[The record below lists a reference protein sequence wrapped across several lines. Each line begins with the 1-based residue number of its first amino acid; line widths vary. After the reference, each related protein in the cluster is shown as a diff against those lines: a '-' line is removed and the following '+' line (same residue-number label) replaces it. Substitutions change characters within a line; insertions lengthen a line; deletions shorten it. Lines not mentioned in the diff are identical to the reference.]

1 MKRRSGKG
9 LGGRKAAN
17 PKTRMLSIGV
27 VVMLVLG
34 VAAFFQ
40 SSNSDTNDEAYQLRT
55 AELRV
60 ISERIAK
67 YALTSIVGDRGAF
80 AQLEKSKKTFER
92 YLKEL
97 QDGVPDQGLP
107 SAPEAAVSELAKV
120 EARWKKLG
128 KNAQDILANK
138 SSILAVRDTIASVH
152 ELIPQLQAL
161 SQDVVDSLEVS
172 AADGRQIAAATEQMV
187 LAERIDKNVDRVL
200 DGGEKTA
207 AAIDSF
213 SRDTNRLG
221 QVLNALQNGSRE
233 LRIDAVSSQRAE
245 AKLQEAAGLFKT
257 LKGYTDQIIEV
268 TPSLLPALDAVAEVA
283 DSSDK
288 VNDATTG
295 LVTVYSNSPSRFSLL
310 GFKTGP
316 GMVAFFVFLAV
327 LMFLARSYLMVVS
340 EREAQEVVK
349 RQNEKSQEAIL
360 RLLDEMGDLADGDL
374 TVTATVTEDVT
385 GAIADSIN
393 FTIEAL
399 RSLVDTIN
407 QTAESVALAAQESRA
422 TAMHLAESSE
432 HQADQITSA
441 SASIKQMASQI
452 DQMSSDANESAEV
465 AKHSVEI
472 AGKGADTVRHT
483 ILGMDTIREQIQE
496 TSKRIKRLGESSQEI
511 GDIVEII
518 DDIADQ
524 TNILALNAAM
534 QAAMAGEAGRGF
546 AVVADEVQRLA
557 ERSSNA
563 TKQIEAL
570 VKTIQADT
578 SEAVSSMELTTKEVV
593 SGAKLAEDAGDALME
608 IESVSTHIAEVTQ
621 KIANSA
627 EQQSMEA
634 SKIDD
639 TMSVIQEI
647 TTQTLDGTN
656 QTAASIGMLAGLAEE
671 LQGSVAGFRLSEGQ
685 DTSIGLILPEHI
697 ED

>member
-9 LGGRKAAN
+9 LAGRKTTN
-17 PKTRMLSIGV
+17 PKTRLLSFGV
-27 VVMLVLG
+27 IVMLVLG
-34 VAAFFQ
+34 VLAFFQ
-40 SSNSDTNDEAYQLRT
+40 STNSDTNDEAYQLRT

-67 YALTSIVGDRGAF
+67 YALTAIDGDKGAF
-80 AQLEKSKKTFER
+80 VQLDKSKKTFER
-92 YLKEL
+92 YLNEL
-97 QDGVPDQGLP
+97 KDGVPSQGLP
-107 SAPEAAVSELAKV
+107 AAPEVAAAKLAEV
-120 EARWKKLG
+120 ESRWNKLG
-128 KNAQDILANK
+128 KNAQDILTNQA
-138 SSILAVRDTIASVH
+138 SIITVQETIAAVH
-152 ELIPQLQAL
+152 ELVPRLQAV
-161 SQDVVDSLEVS
+161 SQEVVDSLEVS
-172 AADGRQIAAATEQMV
+172 TADGRQIAAATEQLM
-187 LAERIDKNVDRVL
+187 LAERIEKNVSRVL
-200 DGGEKTA
+200 SGGQKTA
-207 AAIDSF
+207 EAIDSF
-213 SRDTNRLG
+213 SHDINRFG
-221 QVLNALQNGSRE
+221 QVLNALLNGSRE
-233 LRIDAVSSQRAE
+233 LEMDAVPSPRAN
-245 AKLQEAAGLFKT
+245 AKLQEVVEFFKV
-257 LKGYTDQIIEV
+257 LKGHTDQIIEV
-268 TPSLLPALDAVAEVA
+268 TPSLLPALDAVSEVS

-288 VNDATTG
+288 VNDVTTG
-295 LVTVYSNSPSRFSLL
+295 LLEVYSNSPSRLSVL
-310 GFKTGP
+310 GIKTGP
-316 GMVAFFVFLAV
+316 GMVAIFVVFAV

-340 EREAQEVVK
+340 EREAQAVVK

-399 RSLVDTIN
+399 RSLVTTIN
-407 QTAESVALAAQESRA
+407 QTSESVALAAQESRA

-441 SASIKQMASQI
+441 SGAIKKMTSQI

-621 KIANSA
+621 KIATSA
-627 EQQSMEA
+627 EQQSSEA

-671 LQGSVAGFRLSEGQ
+671 LQGSVAGFRLSEE
-685 DTSIGLILPEHI
+685 TTIGLILPEHT